1 MRSWRLKAL
10 RDQETLTVADDR
22 SMKDARDRNRVSSE
36 EPYEVQYLAE
46 RTGIS
51 IRVARELIKRFGND
65 RRVLEKEALKLKAR
79 PTPD

>member
-1 MRSWRLKAL
+1 
-10 RDQETLTVADDR
+10 
-22 SMKDARDRNRVSSE
+22 MKDARDRNRVSSE

-51 IRVARELIKRFGND
+51 TRVARELIKRFGND